1 VQHINAEFGFE
12 IGLWYREFICDT
24 SYTKDN
30 WGVTTA
36 TNFGT
41 KIAINAFSTRGN
53 ENVITY
59 NGVLW
64 SANAKKD
71 ISDCKVLRDI
81 AMAAKF

>member
-1 VQHINAEFGFE
+1 M
-12 IGLWYREFICDT
+12 
-24 SYTKDN
+24 
-30 WGVTTA
+30 
-36 TNFGT
+36 
-41 KIAINAFSTRGN
+41 NAFSTRGN
-53 ENVITY
+53 DNVITY